1 LGNILDFGGKI
12 MKKPFR
18 LSMKVVIRNNEG
30 NCLLIKRSKNSK
42 GNPGKW
48 DFPGG
53 KVDPGETFDVG
64 LLREVFEETKLK
76 ISLEKPLSMVESES
90 PSNRVI
96 YLFMEGKLIEGKIE
110 LSEEH
115 EDYIWVDPVK
125 LSEME
130 LATQFMEFGKKY
142 SENRL

>member
-1 LGNILDFGGKI
+1 

-18 LSMKVVIRNNEG
+18 LSMKVVIRDQEG
-30 NCLLIKRSKNSK
+30 KCLLIKRSMQSK

-53 KVDPGETFDVG
+53 KVDPGESFDEG
-64 LLREVFEETKLK
+64 LLREVYEETRLR
-76 ISLEKPLSMVESES
+76 ISLEKPLTVLESES

-96 YLFMEGKLIEGKIE
+96 YLFMEGKLLDGDIE

-115 EDYIWVDPVK
+115 EDYSWVDPAE
-125 LSEME
+125 LSKMD
-130 LATQFMEFGKKY
+130 LATQFMEVGKTYNDKFCK
-142 SENRL
+142 